1 MVLGV
6 HWSIVEEKKE
16 EEEEEEEEVDWHAA
30 REVLPAGLLP
40 EGQLVQLVEEE
51 KDE

>member
-16 EEEEEEEEVDWHAA
+16 EEEEADWHAA

-40 EGQLVQLVEEE
+40 KGQLVQLVEEE